1 MKSNTKFFKKKKFLP
16 VDKFI
21 QNVLYDKKIGYY
33 STKQPFGKSGD
44 FITSPKV
51 SNLFSE
57 IIAVWMISTWQTLG
71 KPKRINI
78 VELGP
83 GDGCLIK
90 VLINVFK
97 KFPDFNS
104 AKKIYLYEE
113 SEFLKDL
120 QKKNVPSSQIKWIKD
135 FKGLS
140 DAPVIFFGNEFFDAI
155 PIKQFKNTKDG
166 MLERYFTLD
175 KNNNIKKIFKKAAKK
190 DVADINSYKSLKKLK
205 FIEFPKFGFEEL
217 KKIVKKILQ
226 VKGCLLI
233 IDYGYL
239 KPNNVNTLQSVM
251 KHKKNSLLDNL
262 GKADITSHVN
272 FQLLNEFF
280 LKNNLKV
287 EKIVTQQNFLKNM
300 GIMQRAEIISKKM
313 KFSEQTNMYLRL
325 KRLLSPKLMGKLF
338 KVSLAYN
345 APSNKFFG
353 FK

>member
-44 FITSPKV
+44 FITSPKI

-71 KPKRINI
+71 RPKRINI

-120 QKKNVPSSQIKWIKD
+120 QKKKYS
-135 FKGLS
+135 F
-140 DAPVIFFGNEFFDAI
+140 
-155 PIKQFKNTKDG
+155 
-166 MLERYFTLD
+166 
-175 KNNNIKKIFKKAAKK
+175 
-190 DVADINSYKSLKKLK
+190 
-205 FIEFPKFGFEEL
+205 
-217 KKIVKKILQ
+217 
-226 VKGCLLI
+226 C
-233 IDYGYL
+233 
-239 KPNNVNTLQSVM
+239 
-251 KHKKNSLLDNL
+251 
-262 GKADITSHVN
+262 
-272 FQLLNEFF
+272 
-280 LKNNLKV
+280 
-287 EKIVTQQNFLKNM
+287 
-300 GIMQRAEIISKKM
+300 
-313 KFSEQTNMYLRL
+313 
-325 KRLLSPKLMGKLF
+325 
-338 KVSLAYN
+338 
-345 APSNKFFG
+345 SNKMDKRF
-353 FK
+353 